1 MGRILPAS
9 KTGCSAKNQ
18 RKLGRAI
25 RRARA
30 LGFMPI
36 WSRHPALQQEKMRLP
51 NYSGSFAHSYIT
63 ERFPMST
70 RDSDDFIRQVMRNHD
85 M

>member
-9 KTGCSAKNQ
+9 RTGCSAKNQ
-18 RKLGRAI
+18 RKLSKAI

-36 WSRHPALQQEKMRLP
+36 WSRHPHLKQSHKFEIQQESFREQLFR
-51 NYSGSFAHSYIT
+51 GSNST
-63 ERFPMST
+63 EFLARAQPQSA
-70 RDSDDFIRQVMRNHD
+70 I
-85 M
+85 

>member
-9 KTGCSAKNQ
+9 RTGCSAKNQ
-18 RKLGRAI
+18 RKLSKAI

-36 WSRHPALQQEKMRLP
+36 WSRHPQLNLSHSFEIQQESAREQMFRGA
-51 NYSGSFAHSYIT
+51 NST
-63 ERFPMST
+63 EFLARAQSQ
-70 RDSDDFIRQVMRNHD
+70 I
-85 M
+85 

>member
-36 WSRHPALQQEKMRLP
+36 WSRHPSLSAEAMRLS
-51 NYSGSFAHSYIT
+51 NYAGSMYEG
-63 ERFPMST
+63 ERQSLQT
-70 RDSDDFIRQVMRNHD
+70 QDSRDFLEQVMNKH

>member
-9 KTGCSAKNQ
+9 RTGCTAKNQ
-18 RKLGRAI
+18 RKLGKAI

-36 WSRHPALQQEKMRLP
+36 WSRHPQLQQ
-51 NYSGSFAHSYIT
+51 SFTLEIQKESAREQFLRGANT
-63 ERFPMST
+63 AEFLARAQFPK
-70 RDSDDFIRQVMRNHD
+70 
-85 M
+85 